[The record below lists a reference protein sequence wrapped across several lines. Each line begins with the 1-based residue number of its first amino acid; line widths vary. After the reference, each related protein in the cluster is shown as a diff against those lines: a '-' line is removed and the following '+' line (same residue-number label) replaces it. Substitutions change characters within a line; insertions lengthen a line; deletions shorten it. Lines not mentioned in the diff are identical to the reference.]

1 MKPSVKRN
9 TCQCFLF
16 FKLQTTRK
24 RLQSIHCANIP
35 LNSLQSGKVP
45 IFPHHRIAIHSV
57 LQNERTMIDK
67 TLKALWH
74 ASIPFTLAFDEQIN
88 ILFASFD
95 FFPSFRFIAKV
106 SINRSK
112 LFPFFL
118 TAFETR
124 NSVADFHELLLL
136 NCQELFLMEYN
147 KS

>member
-16 FKLQTTRK
+16 FKLQTTRT

-35 LNSLQSGKVP
+35 LNSLQSGEVP

-57 LQNERTMIDK
+57 VQNERTIDRQDVESLL
-67 TLKALWH
+67 TRFNNIYAWFWWTNRYFIRNVRFYPLV
-74 ASIPFTLAFDEQIN
+74 QIYC
-88 ILFASFD
+88 
-95 FFPSFRFIAKV
+95 RV

-118 TAFETR
+118 MAFETR
-124 NSVADFHELLLL
+124 NSVADFHTI
-136 NCQELFLMEYN
+136 CCR
-147 KS
+147 